1 MRTITYT
8 IAAAITLAAAVTVF
22 ASSPGLA
29 ASKSNREIYNEL
41 QQQHPQLFR
50 QCQRLA
56 TKRGFNNSSDE
67 IPADR
72 RRFVR
77 ECMQGKIP
85 R

>member
-1 MRTITYT
+1 MQKITH
-8 IAAAITLAAAVTVF
+8 ALAAITLGAAVIMF

-29 ASKSNREIYNEL
+29 APKSNREIYNEL
-41 QQQHPQLFR
+41 QQQNPEVFR

-56 TKRGFNNSSDE
+56 TRRGFGPGDLLRS
-67 IPADR
+67 DR

-77 ECMQGKIP
+77 QCMQGKIP